1 MVFPK
6 RMASSGHSLQFM
18 AGIAFSGIAIVVTVP
33 ASAATQPSQQRSILP
48 APTRLPLS
56 SIDEAYTLGAGDQ
69 IQLDIF
75 DAPEFSG
82 QNGRFQVLV
91 DGTLNLPLV
100 GSLSVKGLTLKQ
112 ASNLLSERYF
122 RFFKRP
128 LTTVT
133 LLAPRPV
140 SVSIAGEVHRPGS
153 YTVAQQAANGGTQ
166 FPTLTSALKLAGG
179 ITQAADVRNVQIR
192 RPQRVGADQ
201 TVTVDLWQFL
211 QTGNRQQDLALRD
224 GDSILIPTATN
235 INLAESAQLADAT
248 FAADQGQ
255 PVTIAV
261 VGEVFRPGSY
271 TVTSDARTGT
281 AGVPGVTTQT
291 TGSQG
296 INQPTNPL
304 PTVTRALQV
313 AGGIKPL
320 ADIRRIQIRRLTRAG
335 EERTIDVNLQRLI
348 KEGDLRQDTIL
359 QTGDTVVI
367 PTATN
372 LTPAEA
378 SELASASFS
387 PDTIR
392 VNIVGEVRQPGVVQV
407 PPNTPLNQALLAS
420 GGFDNRRARKSA
432 VDLIRLNPDGT
443 VTKREISIDLTRGIN
458 DQTNPALRNN
468 DIIVVGRSGLTR
480 FTDGLGNVLSPFS
493 SIFSVLKIFGL

>member
-1 MVFPK
+1 
-6 RMASSGHSLQFM
+6 MADSKHNLRSVVGLTLL
-18 AGIAFSGIAIVVTVP
+18 GIATVGTVP
-33 ASAATQPSQQRSILP
+33 VSLATTPVFQKQQAALP
-48 APTRLPLS
+48 PVTALPLS
-56 SIDEAYTLGAGDQ
+56 SINEAYTLGAGDQ

-112 ASNLLSERYF
+112 ASNLLSEKF
-122 RFFKRP
+122 LRFFKRP

-140 SVSIAGEVHRPGS
+140 SVSIAGEINRPGS
-153 YTVAQQAANGGTQ
+153 YTVSLAQQNISSGTQ

-179 ITQAADVRNVQIR
+179 ITQAADVRNIQIR
-192 RPQRVGADQ
+192 RPQRVGGNQ

-211 QTGNRQQDLALRD
+211 QTGDRQQDLALRD

-235 INLAESAQLADAT
+235 VNLAESAQLADAT

-255 PVTIAV
+255 PITIAV

-281 AGVPGVTTQT
+281 AGIPGVSTQT
-291 TGSQG
+291 TVTQG
-296 INQPTNPL
+296 VNQTTNPL

-313 AGGIKPL
+313 AGGIKPM
-320 ADIRRIQIRRLTRAG
+320 ADIRRIQIRRLTRSG
-335 EERTIDVNLQRLI
+335 EERSIDVNLQRLI
-348 KEGDLRQDTIL
+348 KDGDLRQDTIL

-378 SELASASFS
+378 SEIASASFS

-392 VNIVGEVRQPGVVQV
+392 INVVGEVKQPGVVQV
-407 PPNTPLNQALLAS
+407 PPNTPLNQALLAA
-420 GGFDNRRARKSA
+420 GGFDPRRARKKS

-443 VTKREISIDLTRGIN
+443 VTKREVSIDLARGIN

-468 DIIVVGRSGLTR
+468 DIIVVGRSGLTS
-480 FTDGLGNVLSPFS
+480 FTDGLGTVLSPFN
-493 SIFSVLKIFGL
+493 SIFSILNIFGL